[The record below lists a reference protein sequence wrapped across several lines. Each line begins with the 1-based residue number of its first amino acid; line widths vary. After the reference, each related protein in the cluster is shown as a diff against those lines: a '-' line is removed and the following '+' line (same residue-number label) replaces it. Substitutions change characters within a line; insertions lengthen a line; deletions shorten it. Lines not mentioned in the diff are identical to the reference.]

1 MLLQQLICRRR
12 QGDSKEDSRNSKQA
26 CTEQHRGKDP
36 DAGQAY
42 RAADHAGID
51 DVAFQLL
58 EDDEEQEKEE
68 RKAQTL
74 AEDQNKTDRPSKV
87 GAHQR
92 NEGGHAYHR
101 ADGKCIW
108 ESEQQHAQGTQRSE
122 NHRFQKLAGEEL
134 GESRVSDRQDC
145 HELAVVLL
153 GDEAVGQI
161 GELAHQPMLAEKQI

>member
-1 MLLQQLICRRR
+1 MLLQQLIHCCR
-12 QGDSKEDSRNSKQA
+12 QGNSKEDSGNSKQA

-58 EDDEEQEKEE
+58 ENDQEQQKEE
-68 RKAQTL
+68 CKAQTL

-87 GAHQR
+87 GAHQG
-92 NEGGHAYHR
+92 NEGCHTNHR
-101 ADGKCIW
+101 TYCKCIR

-134 GESRVSDRQDC
+134 GEVVLATDRTAMSLRLYCSGMKRSDR
-145 HELAVVLL
+145 
-153 GDEAVGQI
+153 
-161 GELAHQPMLAEKQI
+161 